1 MVSTADEIFINKRPP
16 SSSDVETMVA
26 VAKTGVY
33 RGVARETAGRFP
45 QIFAAIKKEVDEG
58 KEINVN
64 KYTNPRY
71 EEDIG
76 SKDKVKENVSVAD
89 QSIPVDNQMVDLAL
103 GTEGA
108 STLNQF
114 SVGTIPAMTDID
126 SSLKYNYGASTKN
139 LPISTG
145 NSVDNGTGFNNSSI
159 PNTAKNKN
167 LFDRYKNKL
176 QSMGLKSKS
185 FDPATGESLGL
196 KDTDPMRAV
205 VKPMLAA
212 IMGGAALPG
221 VAISWISHGRAQQ
234 KAATEMI
241 KDIEDGT
248 FRQDKMYLN
257 YSGKQLFR
265 KMATTFADPYQQMN
279 TIYGKAG
286 VDGSAI
292 RNFFDYA
299 ADNDMFDKKTLRDLQ
314 KYRPGLLASTLS
326 AYDAAGKERP
336 DITFYASEFKET
348 LPQGS
353 ELFSTVEMGGQTVQQ
368 TYQTPTGQTV
378 STGVQSDGIQQQPSQ
393 PDSNQQGSA
402 NQGGG
407 GNVVIGEQT
416 IQSGNTPAFSGN
428 PFIGRATGGP
438 IPVGNTEVVNEPNK
452 DMSGVADDIPRQ
464 LQEGDFVINAPAVSM
479 AGKADI
485 LKMIKNARDSLR
497 ARGIQLTG
505 REAGDIDVDISNK
518 EIVISKAEAEEIG
531 YDRLEK
537 INNRGKERVR
547 EIQEE
552 REQIQQNPQPQGMMN
567 VQNAQVGGQIALDE
581 NKNQP
586 IAVPRETFAGQ
597 SSVGSKLLSPMSPQA
612 QDDEKELSDRSQSF
626 EGFMKPIQMQ
636 EGDKIQIKKKPILSN
651 KDFVYKALS
660 NQQRVQE
667 GEGFYKLRPEAI
679 AGIMGNIDVETGGT
693 YDYKT
698 QQIGGS
704 AQGLFQFEKP
714 HMDAYNQYKKD
725 RGITPSA
732 SAQVEY
738 VIDNIFSGVGL
749 DIGAKNRTELIG
761 SLANDSTE
769 EITKKFS
776 NLFLRPGKPNI
787 NKRIEKAQSI
797 YEEIFGT
804 QKLNSGDRVKP
815 QEVARDLIA
824 KEIKEELVQNMSSKQ
839 QKITTG
845 FLAVADTVSKIAS
858 DKILS
863 GEFDMM
869 GGKLKIGANPSASQ
883 GYLGFSKTF

>member
-176 QSMGLKSKS
+176 QSMGLKSES

-292 RNFFDYA
+292 NNFFNYA

-314 KYRPGLLASTLS
+314 KYKPGLLKETLD
-326 AYDAAGKERP
+326 AYKRVGKERP

-407 GNVVIGEQT
+407 GNIFIGENQYQT
-416 IQSGNTPAFSGN
+416 SSSGTPYSAVVN
-428 PFIGRATGGP
+428 RQEGGP

-636 EGDKIQIKKKPILSN
+636 EGDMVRPDRNNNPLNIVANSNTVGYFGVIGIDDKGSQPEDYLMFNDIWIKSRCLS
-651 KDFVYKALS
+651 F
-660 NQQRVQE
+660 
-667 GEGFYKLRPEAI
+667 
-679 AGIMGNIDVETGGT
+679 T
-693 YDYKT
+693 KT
-698 QQIGGS
+698 I
-704 AQGLFQFEKP
+704 
-714 HMDAYNQYKKD
+714 
-725 RGITPSA
+725 
-732 SAQVEY
+732 
-738 VIDNIFSGVGL
+738 
-749 DIGAKNRTELIG
+749 
-761 SLANDSTE
+761 
-769 EITKKFS
+769 
-776 NLFLRPGKPNI
+776 
-787 NKRIEKAQSI
+787 
-797 YEEIFGT
+797 
-804 QKLNSGDRVKP
+804 
-815 QEVARDLIA
+815 
-824 KEIKEELVQNMSSKQ
+824 
-839 QKITTG
+839 
-845 FLAVADTVSKIAS
+845 
-858 DKILS
+858 
-863 GEFDMM
+863 
-869 GGKLKIGANPSASQ
+869 
-883 GYLGFSKTF
+883 

>member
-1 MVSTADEIFINKRPP
+1 MASLEDELLRQP
-16 SSSDVETMVA
+16 SISDVETMVA
-26 VAKTGVY
+26 VAKSGVY
-33 RGVARETAGRFP
+33 KGIARETAGRYP
-45 QIFAAIKKEVDEG
+45 QIFADIKKTLDEG
-58 KEINVN
+58 KEVDVN
-64 KYTNPRY
+64 KYVNLTK
-71 EEDIG
+71 EQLIG
-76 SKDKVKENVSVAD
+76 SRDTVKENVDVED
-89 QSIPVDNQMVDLAL
+89 QSVPVDNQMTGLSL
-103 GTEGA
+103 TSGEE
-108 STLNQF
+108 STLNTF
-114 SVGTIPAMTDID
+114 SIGTVPTMTSID
-126 SSLKYNYGASTKN
+126 SSLKYNYGALTKN
-139 LPISTG
+139 LRLNAG
-145 NSVDNGTGFNNSSI
+145 NSVSTGTGFNDSSI

-167 LFDRYKNKL
+167 LFDRYRNKL
-176 QSMGLKSKS
+176 EAMGLKAKA
-185 FDPATGESLGL
+185 FDPATGEELGL
-196 KDTDPMRAV
+196 KDTDPMRAI

-212 IMGGAALPG
+212 ITGGAALPG
-221 VAISWISHGRAQQ
+221 VAISWFSHGRAQQ

-248 FRQDKMYLN
+248 FRQNKMYYT
-257 YSGKQLFR
+257 YSGKDLFK

-286 VDGSAI
+286 VDGNAI
-292 RNFFDYA
+292 NNFFDYA
-299 ADNDMFDKKTLRDLQ
+299 AANDMFDKKTLRDLQ
-314 KYRPGLLASTLS
+314 KYRPGLLQSTMQ

-348 LPQGS
+348 LPEGS
-353 ELFSTVEMGGQTVQQ
+353 TLFSTVEMGGETVQQ
-368 TYQTPTGQTV
+368 TYQTPTGQTA
-378 STGVQSDGIQQQPSQ
+378 STGVQSDGIQSSPS
-393 PDSNQQGSA
+393 SNVSTSQYNPGVTTSSSGTPYSA
-402 NQGGG
+402 
-407 GNVVIGEQT
+407 VID
-416 IQSGNTPAFSGN
+416 
-428 PFIGRATGGP
+428 RATGGP

-452 DMSGVADDIPRQ
+452 DMSGVADDVSKR
-464 LQEGDFVINAPAVSM
+464 LQEGDFVINAPAVAM

-485 LKMIKNARDSLR
+485 LNMIKNARASLR
-497 ARGIQLTG
+497 ARGVQLTD
-505 REAGDIDVDISNK
+505 REAGDIDVDVSNK

-567 VQNAQVGGQIALDE
+567 VQNAQVGGQISLDE

-586 IAVPRETFAGQ
+586 IAVPRESFAGQ
-597 SSVGSKLLSPMSPQA
+597 SSVGKKLLSPMSPEA
-612 QDDEKELSDRSQSF
+612 QDDEAELASRSQSF
-626 EGFMKPIQMQ
+626 EGFLRPIKMQ

-651 KDFVYKALS
+651 RDFVYRALN
-660 NQQRVQE
+660 NQQRIQE

-698 QQIGGS
+698 KQIGGS

-725 RGITPSA
+725 RNISPSA
-732 SAQVEY
+732 SAQIEY

-776 NLFLRPGKPNI
+776 NLFLRPGKPNLS
-787 NKRIEKAQSI
+787 KRIQKAQEV

-804 QKLNSGDRVKP
+804 QKKAEGDKVKP

-824 KEIKEELVQNMSSKQ
+824 KELKEEFVQNMSNKQ
-839 QKITTG
+839 QKVTTG
-845 FLAVADTVSKIAS
+845 FLAVADTLSKIAS

-863 GEFDMM
+863 GEFDLM
-869 GGKLKIGANPSASQ
+869 GGKLKVGANPSGTQ
-883 GYLGFSKTF
+883 GYLGFSKIF